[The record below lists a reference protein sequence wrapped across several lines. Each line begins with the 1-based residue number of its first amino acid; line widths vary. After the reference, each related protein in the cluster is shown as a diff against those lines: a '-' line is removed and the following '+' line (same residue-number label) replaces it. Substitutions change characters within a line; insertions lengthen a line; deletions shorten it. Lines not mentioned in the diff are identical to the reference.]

1 MLAYSFSSLI
11 RAVRRIVLFVT
22 LASLPALVS
31 PVHAEVVRIS
41 GTGDALG
48 AIGLLAE
55 AYMRVYPDSQIKVL
69 ASVGSSGAIKGV
81 GQKRLDIGL
90 TSGPLTEE
98 ARATGLVD
106 LEYAATPTV
115 VVVSSAR
122 KIKAMTRQRLAE
134 AFSGAYPSWPD
145 GTPVRPIMRRLS
157 ESTFEKVMSLSP
169 EVERAVRGAAER
181 QGLPYA
187 NSDQEMADM
196 MERIPG
202 ALGVATLGMV
212 LSEKRN
218 VQPLTLDGV
227 APTPE
232 NAASGRYPIH
242 KRHFLITRTQASA
255 EVTRFVAFV
264 RSPDGRAILRAHG
277 YWFP

>member
-1 MLAYSFSSLI
+1 MPAYSLSSLS
-11 RAVRRIVLFVT
+11 RTVRRIALSLTV
-22 LASLPALVS
+22 ASLPVFVS
-31 PVHAEVVRIS
+31 PVQAEVVRIS

-55 AYMRVYPDSQIKVL
+55 AYMRVYPSSQIKVL

-90 TSGPLTEE
+90 TSGPLKEE

-106 LEYAATPTV
+106 IEYAATPTV
-115 VVVSSAR
+115 VVVGTAR
-122 KIKAMTRQRLAE
+122 KVKAMTRQRLVE
-134 AFSGAYPSWPD
+134 VFSGAYSSWPD

-157 ESTFEKVMSLSP
+157 ESNFENLMSLSP
-169 EVERAVRGAAER
+169 EIERAVRGAAER
-181 QGLPYA
+181 PGLPYA

-196 MERIPG
+196 MERVPG

-212 LSEKRN
+212 LSEKRD
-218 VQPLTLDGV
+218 VQPLTIDGV